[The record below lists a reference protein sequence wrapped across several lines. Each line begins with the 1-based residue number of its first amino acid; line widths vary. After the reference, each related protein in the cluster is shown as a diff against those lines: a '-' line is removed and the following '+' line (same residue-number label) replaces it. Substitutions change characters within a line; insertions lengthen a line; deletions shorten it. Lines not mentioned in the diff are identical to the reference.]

1 MKAVRY
7 KAEFSAEAI
16 LQVTKRGHGELVVV
30 NRLEMSDK
38 SLHLWIRHVKGQP
51 DQI

>member
-7 KAEFSAEAI
+7 PAEFRARAI
-16 LQVTKRGHGELVVV
+16 LQVTERGHGELVVV
-30 NRLEMSDK
+30 NRLSMSGK
-38 SLHLWIRHVKGQP
+38 SLHLWIRHAKGRP